1 MAWTA
6 VLASLLIVAGCEPPV
21 SLPPEPR
28 LTEVALTT
36 EGDIG
41 QLSIGFEDGDGNF
54 GLDQADTTGAFC
66 PTCPFHHN
74 VFCHYEELRD
84 GQWTPIPLDP
94 AIGQVPFF
102 YRAPRIEPTGQNKAL
117 RGTITV
123 ELAPRF
129 YLTSAWDTVRFAV
142 HIVDRDLQ
150 SSDTLRTGFRGQALK
165 ISE

>member
-6 VLASLLIVAGCEPPV
+6 VLASLLIMAGCEPPV

-28 LTEVALTT
+28 LTEVELTT

-54 GLDQADTTGAFC
+54 GLDQTDTTDAFC

-74 VFCHYEELRD
+74 VFCRYEELRD
-84 GQWTPIPLDP
+84 GQWTPILLDP

-150 SSDTLRTGFRGQALK
+150 SSDTLRTGFAVK
-165 ISE
+165 P